1 MSNTFIDPKLASG
14 VALGLIK
21 RDILLGRT
29 VTRDVEADFAGKKGD
44 TVTVRRM
51 QTVAANDFDRQ
62 TGIQVDD
69 LDEDG
74 VVVQLNKFPTSA
86 VAVTDEDMTLTIT
99 DFSRQVLQ
107 PVTYAL
113 AEWVENLLIDQIQL
127 VASSTALDQIEY
139 DGSNATSVFNAARRQ
154 LRDAAAPQQGL
165 TAVCGTGVY
174 EAVLNSSRVSTVDA
188 SGASGGLRDGIA
200 GRLSGFNVI
209 ESNLLDPDEVAFYHA
224 QAFALALRAPVV
236 PDSVVWGSSTS
247 DSGYAMRLFKHYV
260 ADKKEEQVVADVLAG
275 VATLTPAFAI
285 RLEGA
290 VSS

>member
-139 DGSNATSVFNAARRQ
+139 DGSNATSVFNA
-154 LRDAAAPQQGL
+154 
-165 TAVCGTGVY
+165 TAGPR
-174 EAVLNSSRVSTVDA
+174 S
-188 SGASGGLRDGIA
+188 
-200 GRLSGFNVI
+200 
-209 ESNLLDPDEVAFYHA
+209 
-224 QAFALALRAPVV
+224 
-236 PDSVVWGSSTS
+236 
-247 DSGYAMRLFKHYV
+247 
-260 ADKKEEQVVADVLAG
+260 
-275 VATLTPAFAI
+275 
-285 RLEGA
+285 
-290 VSS
+290 